1 MQFLV
6 LLTKAD
12 KLNRSEGAKA
22 LSIARLQAGGGQVR
36 LFSALKRQ
44 GVEETALLLSQWVAN
59 WTPPATLDTNL
70 IAGLDTEVGTDLGT
84 DLNVGDEYTDGE
96 HR

>member
-1 MQFLV
+1 
-6 LLTKAD
+6 
-12 KLNRSEGAKA
+12 
-22 LSIARLQAGGGQVR
+22 
-36 LFSALKRQ
+36 
-44 GVEETALLLSQWVAN
+44 VEETALLLSQWVTN
-59 WTPPATLDTNL
+59 WTPPATLDTKL